1 LIVYDSFLVLVYN
14 CAYNVSMDYQ
24 WDPQKAS
31 KNYGKH
37 RISFADA
44 VAVLADHKALTI
56 EDDYPDEERYI
67 TIGADAF
74 GRILVV
80 VYTYRNDSI
89 RIISARKANARER
102 KQYEEE

>member
-1 LIVYDSFLVLVYN
+1 
-14 CAYNVSMDYQ
+14 MDYQ

-31 KNYGKH
+31 KNYSKH

-44 VAVLADHKALTI
+44 VAVFADDRSLTI
-56 EDDYPDEERYI
+56 EDDYPDEERLI

-74 GRILVV
+74 GRVLVV
-80 VYTYRNDSI
+80 VYAYREDSI

>member
-1 LIVYDSFLVLVYN
+1 
-14 CAYNVSMDYQ
+14 MDYQ

-31 KNYGKH
+31 KNYSKH

-44 VAVLADHKALTI
+44 VAVFADDRSLTI
-56 EDDYPDEERYI
+56 EDDYPDEERLI

-74 GRILVV
+74 GRVLVV
-80 VYTYRNDSI
+80 VYAYREDGI